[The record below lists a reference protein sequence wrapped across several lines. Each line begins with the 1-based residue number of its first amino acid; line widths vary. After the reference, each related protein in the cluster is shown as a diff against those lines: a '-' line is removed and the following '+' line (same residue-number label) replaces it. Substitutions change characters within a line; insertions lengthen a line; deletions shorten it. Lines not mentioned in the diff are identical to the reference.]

1 MPNSS
6 IDAQSADA
14 ERAALLEAAADGHFK
29 GGEFCEAL
37 FCLVQ
42 SVALRTGMG
51 DWAGAGNSAHT
62 VGFLRFSLADHV
74 GAVQSY
80 EEALQL
86 RERADDVRGQG
97 LTLARMAEVFQQIGN
112 HGKAVELLQRS
123 LACFARTSALKE
135 MGIGLNN
142 MAVSLRE
149 MGDVNRAMQ
158 CYERSLEL
166 RRQIDD
172 FDGLAATL
180 HNVSVLYFDQA
191 QYDRAFS
198 LLEEARQIRETMGD
212 CRGLGQTVL
221 RLGMI
226 YEARGDLAGATQCY
240 EDALHLARGDDTQS
254 RDDEAAALL
263 NLADVMAAQGHT
275 DCALAALSE
284 AESLFSKSGM
294 NAGMAMVYCGR
305 GYTFVSAGRLSEA
318 LTCFEEASVRLTAL
332 GDRPRLVTTLT
343 TMATILSQCGRH
355 QEARDAF
362 AFALELQTQ
371 LPQRHQL
378 PAILPATGRE
388 AAAWPVG
395 PCRLH

>member
-6 IDAQSADA
+6 IDAQPADA
-14 ERAALLEAAADGHFK
+14 ERAALLEAAADGHFM
-29 GGEFCEAL
+29 GGEFSEAL
-37 FCLVQ
+37 SCQLQ
-42 SVALRTGMG
+42 SVALRTRMG
-51 DWAGAGNSAHT
+51 DWAGAGNGAHA
-62 VGFLRFSLADHV
+62 VGFLRFLLADHV

-86 RERADDVRGQG
+86 RERAGDVRGQG
-97 LTLARMAEVFQQIGN
+97 LTLGRMAGVFQQIGN

-123 LACFARTSALKE
+123 LACFARTSALKD
-135 MGIGLNN
+135 MGTGLNN

-166 RRQIDD
+166 RRQVDD

-180 HNVSVLYFDQA
+180 HNISVLYFDQA

-226 YEARGDLAGATQCY
+226 YEAKGDLAHAKQCY
-240 EDALHLARGDDTQS
+240 EDALHLARGADTQS
-254 RDDEAAALL
+254 RDDEATALL
-263 NLADVMAAQGHT
+263 NLADVMAAQGDT
-275 DCALAALSE
+275 DGALAALTE
-284 AESLFSKSGM
+284 AENLFSKSGM
-294 NAGMAMVYCGR
+294 NAGIAMVCCGR
-305 GYTFVSAGRLSEA
+305 GYTFASAGRLSEA
-318 LTCFEEASVRLTAL
+318 LACFEEANVRLMSM
-332 GDRPRLVTTLT
+332 GDRPRLFATLT
-343 TMATILSQCGRH
+343 AMATILSQCGRH
-355 QEARDAF
+355 QEARTAL
-362 AFALELQTQ
+362 ASSLELQTQ
-371 LPQRHQL
+371 LPQRHQ
-378 PAILPATGRE
+378 PSATAQATSRE

-395 PCRLH
+395 PCHLH